1 MLAERLDYIAALFQE
16 AGISQWFVSPGSR
29 NAPIIAA
36 LIKNGNFNLHSFP
49 DERSC
54 AFAAMGN
61 SLQFRYPAA
70 FLCTSGSAL
79 ANAYPAVLEAYY
91 QRIPLLI
98 ISADRPEDRIDQWD
112 GQTIRQK
119 EFFGEYARS
128 SCHINARDYSLE
140 DISKMIFSTIQLG
153 LEGIHGPMHINI
165 ALPEPIYEGIQNPA
179 LPYQD
184 IPAFVFRS
192 PEYPPVLPEEVQL
205 LTENKKVMLLVGQHT
220 ESRILSD
227 VLYRLQDRVPLIC
240 DVTSRQNSYGLD
252 GWDWALYQREI
263 PDELAP
269 DLIITMG
276 MGFIS
281 KPLKQILTKWKPQH
295 IHVSLHAEVGDPFET
310 NPQLWQAHEAD
321 FAEALYQSLSP
332 TALEYSNQFR
342 TQWEVFI
349 AAQKFKLE
357 DLEEPFRSE
366 AQFMKSLFENLDENT
381 HLHLGNS
388 MSVRYGSWVGNTA
401 SKVYSNRGVSGIDGC
416 LSTAIGDALG
426 NLESPVWVVLGDVS
440 ALYDSNAL
448 WGLIPKNLR
457 IIIFNNSGGR
467 IFDFI
472 KGPNIL
478 PEIREYVHT
487 PNEINFEYLG
497 KLYNVPHR
505 RVNIKSALV
514 QPIEYTLE
522 GGIIELVHS

>member
-1 MLAERLDYIAALFQE
+1 MLSERLDYIAALFHE

-36 LIKNGNFNLHSFP
+36 LLKNENFNLHSFP

-61 SLQFRYPAA
+61 ALQFRYPAA

-98 ISADRPEDRIDQWD
+98 VSADRPEDRIDQWD
-112 GQTIRQK
+112 GQTIRQNN
-119 EFFGEYARS
+119 FFGEYARS
-128 SCHINARDYSLE
+128 ACHINARDFTLE
-140 DISKMIFSTIQLG
+140 DISQAIFSTIQNG
-153 LEGIHGPMHINI
+153 LEGIHGPIHINI
-165 ALPEPIYEGIQNPA
+165 ALPEPIYEGIQNPPA
-179 LPYQD
+179 SHQN
-184 IPAFVFRS
+184 IPAFVFKS

-205 LTENKKVMLLVGQHT
+205 LTENKKVLLLVGQHT

-227 VLYRLQDRVPLIC
+227 VLDRLQHRVTLIC

-281 KPLKQILTKWKPQH
+281 KPLKQVLTKWKPQH
-295 IHVSLHAEVGDPFET
+295 IHVSLHTEIGDPFQT

-321 FAEALYQSLSP
+321 FAEALYQSQSP
-332 TALEYSNQFR
+332 IALENSTRYRS
-342 TQWEVFI
+342 QWEEFI
-349 AAQKFKLE
+349 TKQTINFE

-366 AQFMKSLFENLDENT
+366 AQFMNLLFDNLDENT

-388 MSVRYGSWVGNTA
+388 MSVRYGSWVGKTA
-401 SKVYSNRGVSGIDGC
+401 AKVFSNRGVSGIDGC

-426 NLESPVWVVLGDVS
+426 NGETPVWVVLGDVS

-448 WGLIPKNLR
+448 WGTIPRNLK
-457 IIIFNNSGGR
+457 IIIFNNAGGR

-472 KGPNIL
+472 KGPNAA
-478 PEIREYVHT
+478 PEIRDYVHT
-487 PNEINFEYLG
+487 PVEINFEYLG
-497 KLYNVPHR
+497 RLYNVPHQ
-505 RVNIKSALV
+505 RVNIKTALKHSFNFTV
-514 QPIEYTLE
+514 D